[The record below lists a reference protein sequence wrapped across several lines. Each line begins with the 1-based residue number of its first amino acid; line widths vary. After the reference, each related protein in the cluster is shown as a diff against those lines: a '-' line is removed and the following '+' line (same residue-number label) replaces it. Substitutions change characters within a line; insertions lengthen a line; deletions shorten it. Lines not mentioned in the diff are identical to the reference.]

1 MNFPLRPGLKKASLP
16 LKATSGQ
23 KLKNLCFL
31 IDTGSDSNIIFD
43 FVYHHYKD
51 EFALLPL
58 QQKIMGIEGHYTT
71 NPIIEG
77 TLNIGGTDY
86 TSRFIVLNASDAVKN
101 VQDEFGI
108 QIHGILGIEFL
119 IKNKWIIDFEKLE
132 VRTNGEI

>member
-1 MNFPLRPGLKKASLP
+1 MNFPLKPGLEKVSLP
-16 LKATSGQ
+16 LIATSGE

-43 FVYHHYKD
+43 FVYNHYKD
-51 EFALLPL
+51 EFALLP
-58 QQKIMGIEGHYTT
+58 EGHYTT

-86 TSRFIVLNASDAVKN
+86 TSRFIVLNASDTVKN

-119 IKNKWIIDFEKLE
+119 VKNKWIIDFEKLE